1 MKTVSKE
8 LIKRFKENEITNL
21 SNDFGNF
28 ILISLP
34 NKNGNKILMTSN
46 LSEFRMNVHEKHAGE
61 EYNELYFY
69 LPSYWDLSD
78 LKNSKM
84 NWVFDWLEKLKNH
97 VINKNTWF
105 GNGHTIPCGKELKP
119 LSETMLQ
126 NHFILANPIELN
138 EELSPLII
146 EDKTIRFLAVIPIF
160 EDEMDYKQGK
170 GTAKLFKK
178 FEQAKVTEK
187 LDDYRKTV
195 LKNRWNFFG
204 K

>member
-1 MKTVSKE
+1 MQNVFTE
-8 LIKRFKENEITNL
+8 LQKRFSEKEISSISNE
-21 SNDFGNF
+21 FGNF
-28 ILISLP
+28 LLISP
-34 NKNGNKILMTSN
+34 INRNGNKIL
-46 LSEFRMNVHEKHAGE
+46 LSTDLSDFKMNVHEKHAGE

-84 NWVFDWLEKLKNH
+84 NWVFEWLEKLKNH

-126 NHFILANPIELN
+126 NHFILASPIELN
-138 EELSPLII
+138 VELSAITI
-146 EDKTIRFLAVIPIF
+146 DDKTIHFLAVIPIF

-170 GTAKLFKK
+170 GTAKLFRK
-178 FEQAKVTEK
+178 FELAKVTEK

>member
-1 MKTVSKE
+1 MQTVSKE

-78 LKNSKM
+78 LGNPLI
-84 NWVFDWLEKLKNH
+84 NWVFIWLQKLKNH
-97 VINKNTWF
+97 VIEKNTWF
-105 GNGHTIPCGKELKP
+105 GNGHTLAANKELKP

-126 NHFILANPIELN
+126 NHFILAHPIELKQ
-138 EELSPLII
+138 ELSPIGLP
-146 EDKTIRFLAVIPIF
+146 DKKIHFLAVIPIF

>member
-1 MKTVSKE
+1 MQNLHVE
-8 LIKRFKENEITNL
+8 LTKRFSEKEISSISNE
-21 SNDFGNF
+21 FGNF
-28 ILISLP
+28 LLISP
-34 NKNGNKILMTSN
+34 INRNGNKIL
-46 LSEFRMNVHEKHAGE
+46 LSTDLSDFKMNVHEKHIGE

-69 LPSYWDLSD
+69 LPSYWNIADLGNP
-78 LKNSKM
+78 LM
-84 NWVFDWLEKLKNH
+84 NWVFFWLQKLKNH
-97 VINKNTWF
+97 VIEKNTWF
-105 GNGHTIPCGKELKP
+105 GNGHTLAANKELKS

-126 NHFILANPIELN
+126 NHFILAHPIELKQ
-138 EELSPLII
+138 ELFPISLT
-146 EDKTIRFLAVIPIF
+146 DKKIHFLAVIPIF